1 MMFQQLK
8 LAGFK
13 SFADIAELDIE
24 AGLTGIVG
32 PNGCGKSNIVEAL
45 KWVMGESSA
54 RQMRSTE
61 MDDVIFSGTSSKTAR
76 NLAEISLM
84 LDNQQ
89 KTAPSEYNDTEEIE
103 ITRKIIR
110 GKGTSYRINNRPARA
125 RDVQLLF
132 ADSATGARS
141 AGIVSQGRI
150 GAIVGAKPEDR
161 RTILEEAANIK
172 GLHQRK
178 HEAELRLNSA
188 ELNISR
194 LVDLMTQLEEQK
206 SYLHKQARQ
215 AARYRSVADRIRNA
229 EASMLHVMWISAL
242 RNQQNAQTAF
252 KHAQQAVL
260 EAQRVVN
267 TSTQNRVEIA
277 ATLPDLRI
285 AEAALAAETQ
295 LVSTNLSQ
303 IELDESRLEDEI
315 SRLQAQRAQIE
326 VDSQREY
333 SLQKDAHEAKKKLS
347 EEAQTLEEAENANTP
362 MLAQAHSELE
372 KARLE
377 SQLADEKS
385 AEANAVLQNL
395 EQYQS
400 QLETQINQ
408 KQSLITLSS
417 EKLEDINLPALEKNA
432 SSRHAEFLAIQT
444 AHTDTQKHIDEHAL
458 QLSELQT
465 QTDNSRLDCQTATN
479 YLARL
484 TAEKDALDTLI
495 QSDKVA
501 GDAPISDSLNVTDD
515 MEAALAACLS
525 DGLHLPLGT
534 GEDGYWH
541 AQMSPL
547 TSLKPPEIGIPI
559 IDFIEGP
566 DIIIRALQGVSVI
579 LKETINS
586 DILSKLTTGQA
597 VVTKGGKLARWDG
610 LVRIKQDTGAHRIRQ
625 IQRVKELESLI
636 IGAQSDIQEKTS
648 KQEQCEKS
656 LLSANKIFSTLQQEQ
671 QSLSQKS
678 MHAQR
683 DVDTSELAVKS
694 ATERHQMLT
703 HSIEEAKSDLD
714 ELNANMSKIDDLS
727 ALQNAAKSANEAA
740 SKSRLSYDQCVQ
752 READL
757 RQTLHSVSARRKL
770 VISQIDEWQ
779 SRLEGTQTRMQEMEV
794 RAGRAL
800 EELTALKAKPEQLKK
815 ERVALTALLATSKQ
829 KHAQAITQVKEA
841 EIMLQQADSQQ
852 RSDEKQLAEARETQ
866 IRQESVGAQ
875 AEQSITSIANQ
886 ISEKLSISPDEL
898 FQITKYSEED
908 ELPDLQ
914 QLEDRVNR
922 LLRERDSI
930 GPVNLRAEIEM
941 QEISEKLA
949 QFETDKTDLEEAIAK
964 LRRAISELN
973 KEARHRLLDSLTNV
987 NKEFS
992 GLFKMLF
999 GGGSAEL
1006 KLVNSDDPL
1015 TAGLEILASPP
1026 GKKLQSLS
1034 LLSGGEQALTGLAI
1048 IFAVFLTNPSPICI
1062 LDEVDAPLDDS
1073 NVSRFCDLLRHIVSR
1088 TETKFLI
1095 VTHHRMTMSQMDRL
1109 YGVTMAERGISKLV
1123 SVDLQTAESLRED
1136 A

>member
-24 AGLTGIVG
+24 EGLTGIVG

-54 RQMRSTE
+54 RQMRGTE

-84 LDNQQ
+84 LNNQQ

-141 AGIVSQGRI
+141 AGIVSQGRV

-161 RTILEEAANIK
+161 RTLLEEAANIK

-178 HEAELRLNSA
+178 HEAELRLNNA

-194 LVDLMTQLEEQK
+194 VVDLMTQLEEQK
-206 SYLHKQARQ
+206 GYLQKQARQ

-242 RNQQNAQTAF
+242 RNRKNIETAF
-252 KHAQQAVL
+252 KQAQEAVL
-260 EAQRVVN
+260 EAQLTVN
-267 TSTQNRVEIA
+267 ASTQNRVEIVA
-277 ATLPDLRI
+277 KLPDLRT
-285 AEAALAAETQ
+285 AEAALAAKVQ

-303 IELDESRLEDEI
+303 IERDESRLEDEI
-315 SRLQAQRAQIE
+315 SKLQAQRVQIE
-326 VDSQREY
+326 VDSQREN

-347 EEAQTLEEAENANTP
+347 EEAQNLEEAENANTP
-362 MLAQAHSELE
+362 MLTQAQSELE

-385 AEANAVLQNL
+385 AKANAVLQNL

-417 EKLEDINLPALEKNA
+417 EKLDEINLPALEKNA
-432 SSRHAEFLAIQT
+432 SNRQAEFMVIQNADT
-444 AHTDTQKHIDEHAL
+444 NTQKQIDEQSL
-458 QLSELQT
+458 QLSELKT
-465 QTDNSRLDCQTATN
+465 QTDNSRLDCQAATN

-484 TAEKDALDTLI
+484 TAEKDALDNLI
-495 QSDKVA
+495 QSDKVTD
-501 GDAPISDSLNVTDD
+501 DAPIANSLYVTDD

-525 DGLHLPLGT
+525 DGLHLPLGK
-534 GEDGYWH
+534 GEDGYWNTE
-541 AQMSPL
+541 MSPL
-547 TSLKPPEIGIPI
+547 TSLKPPETGIPLI
-559 IDFIEGP
+559 NFIEGP

-579 LKETINS
+579 LNETIDS
-586 DILSKLTTGQA
+586 DIISRLTTGQT
-597 VVTKGGKLARWDG
+597 VVTKCGKLARWDG
-610 LVRIKQDTGAHRIRQ
+610 LVRIKQDTGAQRIQQ

-636 IGAQSDIQEKTS
+636 TNAQSDIQEKTS
-648 KQEQCEKS
+648 RQELCEKS
-656 LLSANKIFSTLQQEQ
+656 LLSANQIFSTLQQEK

-678 MHAQR
+678 MQAQR
-683 DVDTSELAVKS
+683 DVDTSELEVKS

-703 HSIEEAKSDLD
+703 HSIEEAKSDIH
-714 ELNANMSKIDDLS
+714 ELNTNMSKIDDLS
-727 ALQNAAKSANEAA
+727 ALQNVAKSANEAA

-757 RQTLHSVSARRKL
+757 RQTLHSVSARQKL
-770 VISQIDEWQ
+770 VISQLDEWQ
-779 SRLEGTQTRMQEMEV
+779 SRLEGTQTRMLEMES

-800 EELTALKAKPEQLKK
+800 EELTALKAKPEQLKR
-815 ERVALTALLATSKQ
+815 EREKFKALLATSKQ
-829 KHAQAITQVKEA
+829 KHEQAIIQVKET
-841 EIMLQQADSQQ
+841 EIMLQEADSQQ
-852 RSDEKQLAEARETQ
+852 RTDEKKLAEARETQ

-875 AEQSITSIANQ
+875 VEQSITSIANQ
-886 ISEKLSISPDEL
+886 ISEKLSILPDEL
-898 FQITKYSEED
+898 FKITKYSEEG
-908 ELPDLQ
+908 ELPELQ
-914 QLEDRVNR
+914 QLEDKVNR

-964 LRRAISELN
+964 LRRSISELN
-973 KEARHRLLDSLTNV
+973 KEARQRLLDSLTNV

-992 GLFKMLF
+992 ALFKTLF
-999 GGGSAEL
+999 SGGSAEL
-1006 KLVNSDDPL
+1006 RLVNSDDPL

-1034 LLSGGEQALTGLAI
+1034 LLSGGEQALTGLAM

-1073 NVSRFCDLLRHIVSR
+1073 NVSRFCDLLRHLVFR
-1088 TETKFLI
+1088 TKTKFLI
-1095 VTHHRMTMSQMDRL
+1095 ITHHRMTMSQMDRL

-1123 SVDLQTAESLRED
+1123 SVDLQTADSLRED